1 MDHRSTFGVNCK
13 HHVNIAYIG
22 SLFLYIY
29 IYIYIY
35 IYRNTIFYVII
46 YPHEEPAAQ
55 LVTVQINATD

>member
-22 SLFLYIY
+22 SLCSISTHTYT
-29 IYIYIY
+29 
-35 IYRNTIFYVII
+35 TIFYVII
-46 YPHEEPAAQ
+46 YPHEQPAAQ